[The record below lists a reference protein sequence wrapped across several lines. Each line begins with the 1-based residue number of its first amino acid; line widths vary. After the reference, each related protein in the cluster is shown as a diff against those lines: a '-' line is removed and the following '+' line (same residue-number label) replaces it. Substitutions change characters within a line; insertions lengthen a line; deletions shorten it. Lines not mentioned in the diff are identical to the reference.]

1 MCAGPQTHS
10 VKEPIM
16 LSFRRPR
23 VVRVFA
29 AALAL
34 PVLAALA
41 AGCSSSGAGT
51 TADGRT
57 VLRYQGQA
65 GTVTPYELAADLGYF
80 STIELKWEG
89 DTTSGPANIQA
100 ATTKQIEFGSAF
112 NGAVV
117 KLIAGGAP
125 VTSVLSSYGADRQ
138 SFTGYY
144 VRDDSGIKTAKDLIG
159 KKVGVNTLGAHHEFI
174 TRQWLHDQGLTD
186 DEIRQVQLVVLP
198 PVNTEDALRKGQ
210 IDAAALGGPLQ
221 DIALAHGGIH
231 ALYTDKGLFGEFDY
245 GTYVFR
251 NDYIA
256 GHRDAV
262 ADFVQGTARA
272 TRWLQITPR
281 DQAVARLAD
290 IIHKRGRNENTTLL
304 DSYKSSGIPVPGA
317 VIQER
322 ELQIWIDWLVRNGEL
337 PAGKFAAKDL
347 YTNEFN
353 PYANGKYPADSGP
366 AGEVVAAK

>member
-1 MCAGPQTHS
+1 
-10 VKEPIM
+10 M
-16 LSFRRPR
+16 LSLRRPR
-23 VVRVFA
+23 VVR
-29 AALAL
+29 ALAVLSAL

-41 AGCSSSGAGT
+41 AGCSDSGAGT
-51 TADGRT
+51 TADGKT
-57 VLRYQGQA
+57 ILRYQGQT
-65 GTVTPYELAADLGYF
+65 GSVSPVELAADLGYF
-80 STIELKWEG
+80 SKISLKWVG

-100 ATTKQIEFGSAF
+100 AATKQIEFGSAF

-117 KLIAGGAP
+117 KLVAGGAP
-125 VTSVLSSYGADRQ
+125 VTSVLSSYGADEL

-144 VRDDSGIKTAKDLIG
+144 VLDDSGIRTARDLIG

-186 DEIRQVQLVVLP
+186 AEIKQVQLVVLP
-198 PVNTEDALRKGQ
+198 PINTEQALREKQ
-210 IDAAALGGPLQ
+210 IDVAALGGPLQ
-221 DIALAHGGIH
+221 DIALAHGGLH
-231 ALYTDKGLFGEFDY
+231 PLYTDKGLFGQFDY

-251 NDYIA
+251 KDFIA
-256 GHRDAV
+256 EHKDAV

-272 TRWLQITPR
+272 TRWLQTTPH
-281 DQAVARLAD
+281 DQVVARLAD

-317 VIQER
+317 VIEDR

-337 PAGKFAAKDL
+337 PAGKLKAADI

-353 PYANGKYPADSGP
+353 PYANGKYPPGSGP
-366 AGEVVAAK
+366 TGEAVAAK